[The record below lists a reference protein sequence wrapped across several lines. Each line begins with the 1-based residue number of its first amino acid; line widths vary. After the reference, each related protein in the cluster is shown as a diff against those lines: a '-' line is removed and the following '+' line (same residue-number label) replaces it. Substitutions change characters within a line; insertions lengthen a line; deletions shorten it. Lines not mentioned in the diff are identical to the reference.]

1 MERHHRGESVT
12 RQPRRQG
19 LAAALFLLVIPWAP
33 AVAQRAEPAPD
44 DATGEVWRLVRGGVG
59 VTSALG
65 KTGVTLK
72 SIAWNGEMF
81 VAVGGQGTFARSSDG
96 DHWES
101 FSPTYEWLRLTKVVW
116 GGGRFVALGGATIL
130 TSDDGNRWE
139 HSTTL
144 NLNMGDWN
152 GVAWGND
159 RFVVVGDGGDI
170 AHSRDGRRWQRVRRA
185 TRASLGGVAWGGGG
199 FVAVG
204 SDGSVVYSED
214 GEHWETA
221 DTGAAGPLHAVAHS
235 GARFVAV
242 GRGAILRSSDGR
254 RWNAADG
261 GLLPPE
267 RLEDV
272 VWNGRRFVAVG
283 HSIRYSTDGERW
295 QTATVQFGEHALE
308 AAPFEIGPEGDWWF
322 GGHHYLHGVA
332 WNGDRFVAVGSGG
345 VILISSDGAHWE
357 EASDSGDARMNDL
370 DGVAWG
376 GGRFVAVSGDPYS
389 IVHSRDGQRW
399 QQASGESA
407 PFGLHDVVWAGD
419 RFVAVGGSIASSAD
433 GDRWQEA
440 PVSPEA
446 EHLAAVAWSGETLV
460 AVGNGGTIMRSTDGE
475 RWTTVADSGTGDDLR
490 DVVWSGKRFVA
501 VGTHGAIVHS
511 RDGDRWQPARRP
523 AVPVRDAPSDDPDWP
538 RYGFNGIAWNGK
550 RFVAV
555 GWGGND
561 DYVGAVAHSRDG
573 DRWELADDHDYLADE
588 HFTAVAWNGARFVA
602 VSYHEG
608 MIMYS
613 ADGDRWEPALEV
625 ATYDSLHDVAW
636 GNGRFV
642 AVGRNDTI
650 VVSP

>member
-1 MERHHRGESVT
+1 M
-12 RQPRRQG
+12 
-19 LAAALFLLVIPWAP
+19 P
-33 AVAQRAEPAPD
+33 AHAQRAEPAPD
-44 DATGEVWRLVRGGVG
+44 DATGEVWRLVHGGGGVK
-59 VTSALG
+59 SARG
-65 KTGVTLK
+65 TTGASLESVA
-72 SIAWNGEMF
+72 SNGEIF
-81 VAVGGQGTFARSSDG
+81 VTVGWQGTFARSSDG

-101 FSPTYEWLRLTKVVW
+101 FSPTYEWLHLTKVVW

-130 TSDDGNRWE
+130 TSDDGNRWD
-139 HSTTL
+139 HSTTF
-144 NLNMGDWN
+144 NMGDWN

-159 RFVVVGDGGDI
+159 HFVVVGDDGDI

-185 TRASLGGVAWGGGG
+185 TRASLAGVAWGGGG

-204 SDGSVVYSED
+204 SDGSVLYSED

-221 DTGAAGPLHAVAHS
+221 DTGAAGPLHAVAHN

-254 RWNAADG
+254 HWNAADG
-261 GLLPPE
+261 GLLSPE

-295 QTATVQFGEHALE
+295 QTATVQVGDEARE
-308 AAPFEIGPEGDWWF
+308 AAPLEIGPEGDWWI
-322 GGHHYLHGVA
+322 GGHHYFHGVA
-332 WNGDRFVAVGSGG
+332 WNGARFVAVGSGG

-357 EASDSGDARMNDL
+357 EASDSGDTRLNVL

-399 QQASGESA
+399 QQASADSTPCCLYGVA
-407 PFGLHDVVWAGD
+407 WAGD

-433 GDRWQEA
+433 GHHWREA
-440 PVSPEA
+440 PVSPDA
-446 EHLAAVAWSGETLV
+446 EHRLAAVAWSGEALV
-460 AVGNGGTIMRSTDGE
+460 AVGKRGTIMRSTDGE
-475 RWTTVADSGTGDDLR
+475 RWTRVAESGTGENLR
-490 DVVWSGKRFVA
+490 DVTWNGTRFVA
-501 VGTHGAIVHS
+501 VGDHGAIVLS
-511 RDGDRWQPARRP
+511 RDGDRWRPARRP
-523 AVPVRDAPSDDPDWP
+523 AVPVQDAPPDDPEWP
-538 RYGFNGIAWNGK
+538 LYGFNGIAWSGK

-561 DYVGAVAHSRDG
+561 YVGAVVHSRDG
-573 DRWELADDHDYLADE
+573 DRWALADDHDYLADD

-602 VSYHEG
+602 VSYSDG

-613 ADGDRWEPALEV
+613 PDGDRWEPALEV
-625 ATYDSLHDVAW
+625 ATYDTLHDVAW
-636 GNGRFV
+636 GDGRFV
-642 AVGRNDTI
+642 AVGRNGTI